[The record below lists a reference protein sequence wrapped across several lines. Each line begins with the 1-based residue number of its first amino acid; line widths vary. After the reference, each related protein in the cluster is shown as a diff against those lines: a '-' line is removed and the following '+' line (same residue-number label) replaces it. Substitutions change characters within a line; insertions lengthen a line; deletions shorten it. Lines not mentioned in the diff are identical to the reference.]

1 MGEHISHHCGLCV
14 THTLH
19 DAYSFIRALQHR
31 GRDAVGIAGIGPGR
45 IDAVK
50 WIGTV
55 ETMDLVDLHKIMP
68 SSGYH
73 TFLAHVR
80 YATKGSKRRLLEDA
94 HPHVIG
100 GEVTDYGSH
109 VIYTGCEMVAVHN
122 GHVQDHFL
130 NGAAGTGTGTGSGGA
145 AGDGT
150 VAEDGDGAACDTD
163 RLLQLYRE
171 VGEAELLRRVPGAY
185 TMAIADRHRDAV
197 LVLRDRTGIRPGVLG
212 IKDGKHVVVSE
223 DIALRKNGA
232 DFLED
237 LDPGA
242 IYYFRSD
249 GAFHKHQ
256 VVAPALAHCFF
267 EWNYFADRDSIVQGL
282 YVKKLRRAL
291 GEMLAEELDLDRVDF
306 VSYFPRAPEDAARG
320 LAGVTNTPF
329 QPMFYKL
336 RGERAFQGPT
346 PDERSQSI
354 SRNIYLI
361 PGVVSGI
368 RGKSVLVV
376 DDSIVR
382 GNNIGRERTL
392 LEKSGVSQVLHA
404 LYTPPIGIVGED
416 GVARGCLF
424 GIDMPPNDTFFAR
437 GRNREQMAE
446 AAGTQV
452 VYLTT
457 EGMLK
462 VYQRLGI
469 APDNLCT
476 YCIGGPYPYAKAGF
490 TNPEPRRQGR
500 PQPYAL
506 PEPYAQS
513 EPHAQSEPQPQPVA
527 DTAFPR

>member
-1 MGEHISHHCGLCV
+1 MGEHINHHCGLCV

-19 DAYSFIRALQHR
+19 DAYSFIKSLQHR
-31 GRDAVGIAGIGPGR
+31 GRDTVGIAGVAPGR

-68 SSGYH
+68 NSGYH

-100 GEVTDYGSH
+100 GQVADNGSH
-109 VIYTGCEMVAVHN
+109 VICTGCDAVAVHN
-122 GHVQDHFL
+122 GHVEDRFL
-130 NGAAGTGTGTGSGGA
+130 TGIGNDNGNGNGSAGR
-145 AGDGT
+145 
-150 VAEDGDGAACDTD
+150 CDTE

-171 VGEAELLRRVPGAY
+171 AGEAELMRRVPGAY
-185 TMAIADRHRDAV
+185 TMALADRRRGEV

-223 DIALRKNGA
+223 DIALRKNGG

-242 IYYFRSD
+242 VYYFDPD
-249 GAFHKHQ
+249 GGCRKRQ
-256 VVAPALAHCFF
+256 VVPPVLAHCFF
-267 EWNYFADRDSIVQGL
+267 EWNYFADRDSIVEGL

-291 GEMLAEELDLDRVDF
+291 GEMLAEELELERVEF

-320 LAGVTNTPF
+320 LARVSGKPF
-329 QPMFYKL
+329 QPLFYKL

-354 SRNIYLI
+354 SQNIYLI
-361 PGVVSGI
+361 PGAVSGV
-368 RGKSVLVV
+368 RGRSVLVV

-382 GNNIGRERTL
+382 GNNIRRERAL
-392 LEKSGVSQVLHA
+392 LEEIGLREAYHA
-404 LYTPPIGIVGED
+404 LYTPPIGIIGDD
-416 GVARGCLF
+416 GVPRGCRF

-437 GRNREQMAE
+437 DRSMEQMHE
-446 AAGTQV
+446 AAGAQV
-452 VYLTT
+452 VYLTI

-462 VYQRLGI
+462 VYERLGI
-469 APDNLCT
+469 APENLCT

-490 TNPEPRRQGR
+490 PDTTTAARTEPAVATN
-500 PQPYAL
+500 A
-506 PEPYAQS
+506 
-513 EPHAQSEPQPQPVA
+513 
-527 DTAFPR
+527 